1 VRRVG
6 TVQSSF
12 FAREGK
18 DNDYASFSTDVYPL
32 KNSAILDS
40 ATTIHIFNEITRF
53 LDFKTANLG
62 DYVWAG
68 ERKVPIKGY
77 GTVDVKDKILR
88 IRDVAFCP
96 NFAANLVS
104 LQQLHKR
111 GLWWDNRPGYNH
123 LRRSDFS
130 EVAVLEKH
138 YDQFVLEYI
147 PENLSKAAFFS
158 RRNKHNSWTKRA
170 PAYGDAFKWH
180 LRMGHPGP
188 RALEHLV
195 NCSTGA
201 KIKGLFTYECD
212 ACGQSKAKRRIRR
225 APRDLHEGPGY

>member
-1 VRRVG
+1 MRRVG

-12 FAREGK
+12 FVREGK
-18 DNDYASFSTDVYPL
+18 DKDHASFSTDVYPL

-53 LDFKTANLG
+53 IDFKTADLG

-68 ERKVPIKGY
+68 EKKVPIKGS
-77 GTVDVKDKILR
+77 GTVDVVIKAPNKDRKLTDRILR

-130 EVAVLEKH
+130 VVAVLENTTINSCLSTSPKICRKPPFLVVETNTTH
-138 YDQFVLEYI
+138 GQRERLR
-147 PENLSKAAFFS
+147 PETL
-158 RRNKHNSWTKRA
+158 
-170 PAYGDAFKWH
+170 
-180 LRMGHPGP
+180 
-188 RALEHLV
+188 
-195 NCSTGA
+195 
-201 KIKGLFTYECD
+201 
-212 ACGQSKAKRRIRR
+212 
-225 APRDLHEGPGY
+225 